1 MASMLQ
7 NDPSLVEKLD
17 STPGAS
23 LAEKLKTFLQK
34 QDGKKKRP
42 TATATAITTNNAAG
56 YEQFADEEEEEAA
69 AAAAAEEEEDEG
81 ADEESAAAAE
91 MEETPLSERPRRQ
104 QPQRQKNPTTTAED
118 ERGVGKGE
126 EAATSSQPSTNEGV
140 PSTDPWD
147 AESFPHEDD
156 DDDDHDEDFQ
166 MDDDDEIDEN
176 DESLEELMRK
186 VKAQK
191 DKAKE
196 KQQQQ
201 QQFGGAP
208 TAASKLPSQRQ
219 PRLNQPFSARNPF
232 VGEGSSSVKTV
243 KVKPMSHVAPSSSSS
258 TTSGMPSLNRPFL
271 GGMGV
276 SVGGGG
282 SSSASSSSTSTT
294 FSQLKQIALSLQNDP
309 AVASQLASG
318 PTAGSLKEQLQHMA
332 RQAQTG
338 NNPGALKLAGKLFWR
353 FSKLP

>member
-1 MASMLQ
+1 
-7 NDPSLVEKLD
+7 
-17 STPGAS
+17 
-23 LAEKLKTFLQK
+23 
-34 QDGKKKRP
+34 
-42 TATATAITTNNAAG
+42 
-56 YEQFADEEEEEAA
+56 
-69 AAAAAEEEEDEG
+69 
-81 ADEESAAAAE
+81 
-91 MEETPLSERPRRQ
+91 
-104 QPQRQKNPTTTAED
+104 
-118 ERGVGKGE
+118 
-126 EAATSSQPSTNEGV
+126 
-140 PSTDPWD
+140 
-147 AESFPHEDD
+147 
-156 DDDDHDEDFQ
+156 
-166 MDDDDEIDEN
+166 
-176 DESLEELMRK
+176 MRK

-196 KQQQQ
+196 KQQH
-201 QQFGGAP
+201 FGGAP
-208 TAASKLPSQRQ
+208 TAASKLPPQRQ

-258 TTSGMPSLNRPFL
+258 SKLPSTATTSGMPSINRPFL

-338 NNPGALKLAGKLFWR
+338 NNSGALKLAGKLFWR
-353 FSKLP
+353 FSMLP